1 MPSLKLSED
10 LRPMSDLKSHGADI
24 VRQVQ
29 DTNRPVVLTRHGRGV
44 AVVMSLED
52 YEEIQELRERQ
63 SLRAALREAERELD
77 AGAGVPHDRVRAVL
91 EGWAQG
97 D

>member
-1 MPSLKLSED
+1 MPALKLSED

-52 YEEIQELRERQ
+52 YEEIQDLRERQ
-63 SLRAALREAERELD
+63 ALRAALREAEKELD
-77 AGAGVPHDRVRAVL
+77 AGDGIPHDTVRAML
-91 EGWAQG
+91 EGWSKG
-97 D
+97 G